1 MISYLHFWWGI
12 LDLHDFSICV
22 CFKNR
27 SRQIGTGYLL
37 TFFTQTNSST
47 IFAHFFVKFLSTNP
61 FNFNPF
67 TQIYNTNNT
76 PLLQDSSHIEFILY
90 YSWLILNINLDY
102 FEILV
107 KKFVKIKRVNNN
119 FSSLLTCTVAQCFVG
134 FLQSLDYVEDF
145 RAGCPAAAD
154 KPQLPKLPVGRLLPC
169 TKRAGH
175 SAPS

>member
-1 MISYLHFWWGI
+1 MFR
-12 LDLHDFSICV
+12 V
-22 CFKNR
+22 FKNR
-27 SRQIGTGYLL
+27 FRHWLFTNVLHTNKQQHYFC
-37 TFFTQTNSST
+37 TFF
-47 IFAHFFVKFLSTNP
+47 FLFLSTNP

-67 TQIYNTNNT
+67 SQIYNTNNT

-90 YSWLILNINLDY
+90 YSWLILNYNLDY

-175 SAPS
+175 SALFWKKLS